1 MFKRI
6 FERQRKAKPPGY
18 DEGWKF
24 FELGKA
30 AAGRFECDKALEYF
44 AKSIAACKNPSP
56 YMDRAAIL
64 IKRLRYYEALQDLL
78 EAQKL
83 DRAQSREFVEDL
95 RGEIEAAEA
104 VTFIYR
110 NGTREKL
117 IDDLRR
123 NEDDYVAGKIFC
135 AAFDFNHNKW
145 AAGYGLPSLAR
156 YHFYNEIDNW
166 NKFERREAYPD
177 IIGYL
182 KLYPKEFIEQK
193 VDECPDPAAYKM
205 AEFKLHSFLCIYDDE
220 TMARLRRTMIYMLHE
235 RLLDSD
241 YPGLLGTMTD
251 GRPSVTKDAY
261 EFLNRQIDSKE
272 RSENVGPVVIGGLSF
287 DGDITDDKILIQ
299 VINKIAGK
307 IWELSPTELDLYRYM
322 VEEAD
327 RFSKG
332 GQYERNVLKAS
343 GIAPLEYEGEMSKA
357 DDFKKNRSALEYLDK
372 DVFPKLERFLGAI
385 RASETRA
392 QIFALVVLREEN
404 AVGLLR
410 LRQKYAIHYS
420 NNCSKNG
427 HWDSYDKWS
436 EIIAIIEKAVERR
449 SNGRDGK

>member
-1 MFKRI
+1 MPAAQAWRTLRYSSTLKILAPSLLSQKGKGWTTFT
-6 FERQRKAKPPGY
+6 PP
-18 DEGWKF
+18 
-24 FELGKA
+24 A
-30 AAGRFECDKALEYF
+30 AAPCRRF
-44 AKSIAACKNPSP
+44 
-56 YMDRAAIL
+56 RGL
-64 IKRLRYYEALQDLL
+64 I
-78 EAQKL
+78 
-83 DRAQSREFVEDL
+83 SH
-95 RGEIEAAEA
+95 
-104 VTFIYR
+104 
-110 NGTREKL
+110 
-117 IDDLRR
+117 RR
-123 NEDDYVAGKIFC
+123 
-135 AAFDFNHNKW
+135 
-145 AAGYGLPSLAR
+145 S
-156 YHFYNEIDNW
+156 
-166 NKFERREAYPD
+166 
-177 IIGYL
+177 
-182 KLYPKEFIEQK
+182 Q
-193 VDECPDPAAYKM
+193 
-205 AEFKLHSFLCIYDDE
+205 
-220 TMARLRRTMIYMLHE
+220 
-235 RLLDSD
+235 
-241 YPGLLGTMTD
+241 
-251 GRPSVTKDAY
+251 
-261 EFLNRQIDSKE
+261 
-272 RSENVGPVVIGGLSF
+272 
-287 DGDITDDKILIQ
+287 DDKILIQ